1 MTDDRSGASGL
12 FGIRGRVAVITGAAG
27 LLGIEHAEALAG
39 CGADVVLCDRELA
52 PCEARA
58 ASLQEMHGIRALG
71 LACDVTQAAAWAELV
86 ENVVERLGRIDI
98 LVNNAAATNDS
109 RSVGYGAPFVDY
121 PLEAWEAVLGVN
133 VTGSF
138 LGCQAVGAHMLERG
152 GGSIINVAS
161 LYGVVSPHHPI
172 YAGTGVVQPVA
183 YSVSKAAVLGLTRY
197 LATLWAGR
205 GVRVN
210 AITPGGVFRGHGE
223 PFLSRYN
230 ALSPIGRMADP
241 HEMRGAVAYLAS
253 DASSY
258 CTGHNLV
265 VDGGWTA
272 W

>member
-1 MTDDRSGASGL
+1 VTEHSSGATGL
-12 FGIRGRVAVITGAAG
+12 FGIRGRVAVITGGAG

-39 CGADVVLCDRELA
+39 CGADVVLCDREQGR
-52 PCEARA
+52 CEARA
-58 ASLQEMHGIRALG
+58 VSLAEKHGVRALG
-71 LACDVTQAAAWAELV
+71 RACDVTQPSAWAELV
-86 ENVVERLGRIDI
+86 KDVVETLGRIDI

-109 RSVGYGAPFVDY
+109 RSVSYGAPFVEY
-121 PLEAWEAVLGVN
+121 PLEDWDAVLGVN

-138 LGCQAVGAHMLERG
+138 LGCQAVGAHMLDRG
-152 GGSIINVAS
+152 SVSIINVAS

-197 LATLWAGR
+197 LATLWAGQ

-210 AITPGGVFRGHGE
+210 AITPGGVFRGHSE

-230 ALSPIGRMADP
+230 ALSPIGRMAEP